1 MASTPFCF
9 ERGKETK
16 SGKDEDEK
24 DEDETKEAKS
34 IDP

>member
-16 SGKDEDEK
+16 SGKDEDE
-24 DEDETKEAKS
+24 TKEAKS